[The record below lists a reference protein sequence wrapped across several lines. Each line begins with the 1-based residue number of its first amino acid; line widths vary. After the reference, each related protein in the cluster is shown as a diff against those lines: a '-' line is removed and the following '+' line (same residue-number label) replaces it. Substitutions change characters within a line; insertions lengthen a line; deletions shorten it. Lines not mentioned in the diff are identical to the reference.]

1 MEDNIKISIITASY
15 NYQDYIK
22 ETIESVMA
30 QTYPNWEM
38 IVVDD
43 GSKDNSVEVI
53 KQYCQRDS
61 RIKLFQHEGGVNKG
75 LCKTVQLGIEK
86 SDSEWLVFLESDDL
100 ITPDYLEEKVKVIKE
115 NPDIEF
121 IFNDIETFGE
131 RAENCGYNEYFEMQ
145 KDVIRK
151 LGNPA
156 DYFYALGK
164 NNFVPTFSVVMTKKA
179 VMQTLD
185 YTTKGGQPQLDWSL
199 WRQVAL
205 EHKFYY
211 IDKKL
216 TKWRLHKA
224 SYISKPIPEVQ
235 NLIFE
240 FNYYK
245 LCLKRKKPFYHL
257 PKLFKV
263 AKRCIFRF
271 HPKEKR
277 LLLFGKWFYFG
288 KDMDNK

>member
-1 MEDNIKISIITASY
+1 MEEKISIITASY
-15 NYQDYIK
+15 NYQDYIR

-30 QTYPNWEM
+30 QTYQNWEM
-38 IVVDD
+38 IIVDD

-53 KQYCQRDS
+53 KDYCNRDS

-86 SDSEWLVFLESDDL
+86 AQSEWLVFLESDDL
-100 ITPDYLEEKVKVIKE
+100 ITPDYLEEKVKVIRE

-131 RAENCGYNEYFEMQ
+131 RADVYDEYFDMQ
-145 KDVIRK
+145 KKVIKK

-164 NNFVPTFSVVMTKKA
+164 NNFVPTFSVVMIKKA
-179 VMQTLD
+179 IMQEIEFS
-185 YTTKGGQPQLDWSL
+185 TKGGQPQLDWYL

-205 EHKFYY
+205 NHKFYY

-216 TKWRLHKA
+216 TKWRLHNT

-240 FNYYK
+240 YSYYK
-245 LCLKRKKPFYHL
+245 LCLKRKRPFYHL
-257 PKLFKV
+257 MKV
-263 AKRCIFRF
+263 LNMAKRCIFRC
-271 HPKEKR
+271 HPKEGKM
-277 LLLFGKWFYFG
+277 LLFGKWIYF
-288 KDMDNK
+288 KKTKENK